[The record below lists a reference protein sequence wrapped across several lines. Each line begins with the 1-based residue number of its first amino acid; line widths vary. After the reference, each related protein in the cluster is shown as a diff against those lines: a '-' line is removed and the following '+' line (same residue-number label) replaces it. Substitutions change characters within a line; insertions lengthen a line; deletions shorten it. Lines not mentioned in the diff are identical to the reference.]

1 MYLFEFSNINSR
13 IKCKI
18 CLKLPVELP
27 DVVLVSLLLTLNKF
41 DLLFLCVFAALNML
55 MTDKILYCLNLNVSM
70 HFKVWSRSPVTF
82 KTKLYVIGSSHYLF
96 FCHKELHLRYCIGL
110 ELNIV
115 IWFTCNMNVL
125 GSSPL
130 NLLLSVTLG
139 KYGKLTLL
147 DVLKMHFQRFFS
159 Y

>member
-1 MYLFEFSNINSR
+1 MYLFEFSNISSR
-13 IKCKI
+13 IT
-18 CLKLPVELP
+18 VELP
-27 DVVLVSLLLTLNKF
+27 DVVLLSLLLTLNKF
-41 DLLFLCVFAALNML
+41 DLLFSCVFAALNML
-55 MTDKILYCLNLNVSM
+55 MIDEILYCLNLNVSM
-70 HFKVWSRSPVTF
+70 HFRVWSRSSVTF

-96 FCHKELHLRYCIGL
+96 FYHKELHLRYCIGL

-130 NLLLSVTLG
+130 DLLLSVTLG
-139 KYGKLTLL
+139 KCGKLTLL
-147 DVLKMHFQRFFS
+147 NVLKMHFQRFFS